1 MSMMAA
7 EVTKKGKSAAQRKKS
22 EPELVPLTAHR
33 TGGKTE
39 ARPWMKRWL
48 DSFLVE

>member
-1 MSMMAA
+1 MQLMAA
-7 EVTKKGKSAAQRKKS
+7 EARKTGKSTAARKKS

-33 TGGKTE
+33 TGGRTE